1 MLFLGTKNTNSQTL
15 LVGDFIDLG
24 NVYRRYIKSFNGI
37 KTFNVDDTTISIQQ
51 EGVYHLTAIIT
62 FVGTET
68 GDASFQ
74 LFENGV
80 AIDGAVATESVAT
93 ATTEFNNVVLDYY
106 ILVDKTCI
114 LGSPSINSNI
124 QIQLDGIGATISNVV
139 VNIDKVL

>member
-106 ILVDKTCI
+106 ILVDKTCV

-124 QIQLDGIGATISNVV
+124 QIQLDGIGVTISNVV